1 MPKPW
6 EISKKPWQTVS
17 NKLSDTPPS
26 APDDLEKWKSVG
38 YGAAEGSTL
47 GFAPQIVGG
56 AAAAYNAAT
65 GGNNSMDVYR
75 NERDAF
81 KQAAEQSRE
90 QNPGS
95 YLAGNL
101 VGSVATTKIPG
112 FSALNPA
119 MGESLL
125 ARLGKSGITGGLIGA
140 AESPADFTKPSIET
154 ATQGAKDIGK
164 GALLGSALQYGMSE
178 APKQGAKKV
187 LNTMLGSS
195 EEAVGR
201 YWNNPKAVMSAP
213 PVKDVTEN
221 VLENVGKFK
230 QDVIQGSQGSRDI
243 LAKEGQKFSG
253 QELGQQFQNKI
264 DAILARSEGAIL
276 PQDEAMIKYLE
287 NLRDRFSGIPS
298 MSANRVKDAIQSLDQ
313 ATQWEVAPGQFVKLD
328 DAARK
333 EVRAG
338 LDNLLKTASPAY
350 AEKMTSVAEDTKL
363 LNRLADRFKDPEQTD
378 RLLNRI
384 RTGKAPYAREE
395 LKLLDQRYGT
405 NFDEDL
411 QNALARESF
420 DKGALSPGGSR
431 NVNLYGNL
439 GKSFGEATHI
449 PGAGPAGYL
458 AGAVVDKAGPKLGK
472 GILDVGLGIKNVYN
486 KLPGSSMLSNTP
498 WSVPMT
504 QQMIQNP

>member
-1 MPKPW
+1 
-6 EISKKPWQTVS
+6 
-17 NKLSDTPPS
+17 
-26 APDDLEKWKSVG
+26 
-38 YGAAEGSTL
+38 
-47 GFAPQIVGG
+47 
-56 AAAAYNAAT
+56 
-65 GGNNSMDVYR
+65 
-75 NERDAF
+75 
-81 KQAAEQSRE
+81 
-90 QNPGS
+90 
-95 YLAGNL
+95 
-101 VGSVATTKIPG
+101 
-112 FSALNPA
+112 
-119 MGESLL
+119 
-125 ARLGKSGITGGLIGA
+125 
-140 AESPADFTKPSIET
+140 
-154 ATQGAKDIGK
+154 
-164 GALLGSALQYGMSE
+164 
-178 APKQGAKKV
+178 
-187 LNTMLGSS
+187 
-195 EEAVGR
+195 
-201 YWNNPKAVMSAP
+201 MSAP

-395 LKLLDQRYGT
+395 LKLLDRRYGT

-420 DKGALSPGGSR
+420 DKGALSPGGSI
-431 NVNLYGNL
+431 
-439 GKSFGEATHI
+439 S
-449 PGAGPAGYL
+449 
-458 AGAVVDKAGPKLGK
+458 
-472 GILDVGLGIKNVYN
+472 
-486 KLPGSSMLSNTP
+486 
-498 WSVPMT
+498 
-504 QQMIQNP
+504 